1 MLSSL
6 WAMERNK
13 NKLFAKVLP
22 FFLITQQ
29 SHVSWK
35 VTLDREYSLRAQA
48 KLRAVGKEIK
58 TGGSPSPSIALPP
71 PPPRPFCPFA
81 FTQSRLFLVIFS
93 RQLETFKQAKAS

>member
-1 MLSSL
+1 
-6 WAMERNK
+6 MERNK

-35 VTLDREYSLRAQA
+35 VTLDREYALRAQA

-71 PPPRPFCPFA
+71 PPAPFA
-81 FTQSRLFLVIFS
+81 RLLLRSHAFS
-93 RQLETFKQAKAS
+93 SSYFPGN